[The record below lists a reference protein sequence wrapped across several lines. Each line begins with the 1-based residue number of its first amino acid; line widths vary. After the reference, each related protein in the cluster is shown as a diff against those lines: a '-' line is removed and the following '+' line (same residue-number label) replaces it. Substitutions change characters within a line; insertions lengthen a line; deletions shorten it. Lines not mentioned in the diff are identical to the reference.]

1 MKNLTTEDEDAIEL
15 MLNHE
20 DYCEKLTRWEVDFLE
35 SISERGSM
43 SVNQEEIFNNL
54 CKKILK

>member
-20 DYCEKLTRWEVDFLE
+20 DYCEKLTQWEVDFLE
-35 SISERGSM
+35 SLSERGSM
-43 SVNQEEIFNNL
+43 SVKQEEVFNNL
-54 CKKILK
+54 CEKILK